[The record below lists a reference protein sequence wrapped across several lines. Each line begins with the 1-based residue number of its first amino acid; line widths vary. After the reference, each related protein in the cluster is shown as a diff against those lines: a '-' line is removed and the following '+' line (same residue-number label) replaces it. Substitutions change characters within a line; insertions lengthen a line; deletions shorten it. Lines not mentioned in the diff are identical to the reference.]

1 MSLVDLMRFG
11 EDTKKRL
18 SLPSRVGTESREGR
32 NGSVKRS
39 VPCSPPCSR
48 RSRCSRFIVLKR
60 SVRYKSNRET
70 RENRESSY
78 GLFVPFVTFALFAVY
93 VSKTECPQY
102 FQPRNA
108 RKPRKVCTVCFS
120 LFVPFVAFA
129 VHGIQRECPL

>member
-39 VPCSPPCSR
+39 VPCSPPCSC
-48 RSRCSRFIVLKR
+48 RSRFKILKR